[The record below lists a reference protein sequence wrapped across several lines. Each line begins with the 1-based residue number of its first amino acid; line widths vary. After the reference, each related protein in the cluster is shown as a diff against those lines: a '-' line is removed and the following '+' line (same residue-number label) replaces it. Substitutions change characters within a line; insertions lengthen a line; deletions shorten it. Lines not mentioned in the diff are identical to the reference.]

1 MGVFSKDKKEIP
13 TFLSRTEAFAYM
25 LAYQVEE
32 KHADPM
38 EAAQRANEFAD
49 IFAKNTGL
57 KQSVEPKK
65 EGVDKY
71 IDNIN
76 KVVCYCEEH
85 PRVIDFVAGAA
96 TFAVGLFTGKKIE
109 EKEMP
114 KAEPID
120 FDNVE

>member
-1 MGVFSKDKKEIP
+1 MSVFSKDKKEIP
-13 TFLSRTEAFAYM
+13 VFASRAEAFAYM

-32 KHADPM
+32 KHADHM
-38 EAAQRANEFAD
+38 DAAQRANEFAD

-57 KQSVEPKK
+57 PQAIEPKK
-65 EGVDKY
+65 QGVDKY

-85 PRVIDFVAGAA
+85 PRVIEFITGAA

-120 FDNVE
+120 FDKVD

>member
-1 MGVFSKDKKEIP
+1 MSVFSKDKKEIP
-13 TFLSRTEAFAYM
+13 MFASRSEAFAYM

-57 KQSVEPKK
+57 PQTIEPQKQ
-65 EGVDKY
+65 GVDKY

-85 PRVIDFVAGAA
+85 PRVIEFITGAA
-96 TFAVGLFTGKKIE
+96 TFAVGLFAGKKIE

>member
-13 TFLSRTEAFAYM
+13 TFLSRAEAFAYM

-57 KQSVEPKK
+57 PQSVEPKK

-85 PRVIDFVAGAA
+85 PRVFDFVTGAA